1 MGKYI
6 IALFFACCMMT
17 MHAKTS
23 SVKIGNVTYSV
34 RGGYASAR
42 AAMDAP
48 EIIID
53 KAVVIDGQMYD
64 VTEIE
69 AKGFRNLKRVKS
81 IVLPN
86 SIAYIGQ
93 SAFENCTSLKSIKM
107 PDDATVEL
115 TPEIYGYGGEGI
127 FKGCKYLAEITSY
140 SADLPSYV
148 MYDALAKCKDVPF
161 LSKSSRIGTNTR
173 TWLEVGQSTSS
184 IDVPFSEYLKDI
196 LDEDIS
202 QWQKRLAFESTEEWK
217 NRVNPDTYELRVRRI
232 REKAM
237 KDYIDQRKPKTLTGS
252 LGHYNDDYSVFT
264 VQTVNLGEIYVKV
277 PENEKDWLSRN
288 WSKVQILPEYGI
300 VNDRLA
306 VVSCEYTLEGK
317 TYKEPKKYDI
327 DDVETLYDFSGKLDE
342 VLAAQRSSTDT
353 EVKGAVA
360 DSQLTSA
367 VDIVDIDIP
376 ASGVT
381 NAKTYAIIIGN
392 ENYKSPQVTKVS
404 YADNDA
410 YIFKR
415 YCESTLGIPAKNI
428 QLLRDATANEMR
440 SALRKVKKTAAAFDS
455 DINFIFY
462 YAGHGLPDNDG
473 QRPLLLPSDADTGSH
488 PDECFSLSRLYED
501 IEEMEPNMAFVMLDA
516 CFSGMTRDGGF
527 IDPDKRRAAMNPRF
541 NSPKGNTIV
550 LSASS
555 EAQTAQP
562 FTDKKHGLFTYH
574 LLSQLQKTKGNIT
587 LGELARN
594 VQNEVKRQSAVS
606 GEIQEPQ
613 IAVSP
618 SIEQSW
624 GDLKLRP

>member
-1 MGKYI
+1 MDKYI
-6 IALFFACCMMT
+6 LTFLLAYFMMPIY
-17 MHAKTS
+17 AKNS
-23 SVKIGNVTYSV
+23 STIGNITYTEH
-34 RGGYASAR
+34 GGYASAR
-42 AAMDAP
+42 AAIDAVDLIV
-48 EIIID
+48 EQSVIIN
-53 KAVVIDGQMYD
+53 GQIYD

-69 AKGFRNLKRVKS
+69 AKGFRNLKRVKT
-81 IVLPN
+81 IALPN
-86 SIAYIGQ
+86 SINYIGHC
-93 SAFENCTSLKSIKM
+93 AFENCTNLHSIKM
-107 PDDATVEL
+107 PTEAVIQL
-115 TPEIYGYGGEGI
+115 TAEICGFGGEGV
-127 FKGCKYLAEITSY
+127 FMGCKNLTEITSY
-140 SADLPSYV
+140 SNGVPAYV
-148 MYDALAKCKDVPF
+148 VDYALAKCKGVPF
-161 LSKSSRIGTNTR
+161 LSKALNNG
-173 TWLEVGQSTSS
+173 WHLTSVNNNGGMAYS
-184 IDVPFSEYLKDI
+184 YSDEPFSEYLNSI

-202 QWQKRLAFESTEEWK
+202 QWQKRLAFESTDEWK

-237 KDYIDQRKPKTLTGS
+237 KDYIDQRKPAVLTGI

-277 PENEKDWLSRN
+277 PEDEKDWLSRN
-288 WSKVQILPEYGI
+288 WSKVQIHPEYGI

-367 VDIVDIDIP
+367 VDIIDIDIP

-381 NAKTYAIIIGN
+381 NSKTYAIIIGN

-410 YIFKR
+410 YIFRR

-473 QRPLLLPSDADTGSH
+473 QRPLLLPSDADAGSH

-562 FTDKKHGLFTYH
+562 FTDKRHGLFTYH